1 MINNS
6 QARVVNKVLDN
17 RLSVIIENI
26 FQVLQR
32 NTRLPWNPFCFE
44 KDLTKTDAKVFKATM
59 AHILAT
65 AAKAISKIV
74 SAKTQIADVLRTL
87 VIFSRKHWSYFL
99 KEQLCTKKI
108 LSQKPKKKQISLKS
122 VLFFSRV

>member
-1 MINNS
+1 M
-6 QARVVNKVLDN
+6 
-17 RLSVIIENI
+17 IIENI

-32 NTRLPWNPFCFE
+32 NTRSPWNPFCFE

-74 SAKTQIADVLRTL
+74 SQSVKAQIADVLDRKSTRLNSSHGTL
-87 VIFSRKHWSYFL
+87 SRIPS
-99 KEQLCTKKI
+99 
-108 LSQKPKKKQISLKS
+108 SA
-122 VLFFSRV
+122 

>member
-1 MINNS
+1 M
-6 QARVVNKVLDN
+6 VNKVLDN

-32 NTRLPWNPFCFE
+32 ITRSQFNPFCFE

-65 AAKAISKIV
+65 ASKAISKIV
-74 SAKTQIADVLRTL
+74 FAKAQIADVLRTL
-87 VIFSRKHWSYFL
+87 VIFSRKHWSFFL
-99 KEQLCTKKI
+99 KEQLCTKNF
-108 LSQKPKKKQISLKS
+108 LSQKPKKKHISIKS
-122 VLFFSRV
+122 V